1 MYAEYKRD
9 VSHNYLIL
17 REEEKVNTASYQ
29 VRMLTGN
36 VIPSILKC
44 RLQGLD
50 GNLLFYYDITSRQS
64 LASFYEQRKF
74 HRKDLH
80 MLFCG
85 FIRVMEEMAEFLMNT
100 DQLLL
105 CPEYIFL
112 DIEKREVKF
121 CCLPDYHH
129 PIQEQF
135 RELTE
140 YLLPRLDH
148 EDSQA
153 VSMGYGVYRKA
164 METGFQ
170 LEHIKEAIYQNRE
183 VTGKNDNKDS
193 AQKQGQKPPE
203 NNLDGADNFGEKIQE
218 KADVSHLLE
227 TDVENK
233 TSKRKKDK
241 KKEESDSQKSSN
253 EWTGALLCV
262 FTAAVLIILLILR
275 YLGYLPGIPAEAI
288 FGGAIILLALAAFLS
303 WTAEKKKQ
311 KKQMSAEWRQKVK
324 RELDDTYESSS
335 EKRRTERSSEDL
347 YEADSVQEKMPEWG
361 DIKYKMPERTGETG
375 TNRLEN
381 SQNVYRETVQQN
393 ENYETEK
400 TENYGETVV
409 LSAGQTE
416 GPASL
421 VSREPGEL
429 ATIYL
434 DRDLMVIGKMENA
447 ADTVISLPTVS
458 RIHAKIRKVDEEYYL
473 SDLNS
478 RNGTSVNGRLLKTG
492 EEYQLQDEDQVEFA
506 QARYI
511 FLK

>member
-80 MLFCG
+80 MLFGG

-129 PIQEQF
+129 HPIQEQF

-148 EDSQA
+148 EDPQA

-183 VTGKNDNKDS
+183 VIGKNDNKDS

-241 KKEESDSQKSSN
+241 KKEESDFQKSSN

-311 KKQMSAEWRQKVK
+311 KKQMSAEWRKKVK

-335 EKRRTERSSEDL
+335 EKRRKERNSEDL

-361 DIKYKMPERTGETG
+361 DGKYKMPEQTGE
-375 TNRLEN
+375 
-381 SQNVYRETVQQN
+381 
-393 ENYETEK
+393 

-447 ADTVISLPTVS
+447 ADAVISLPTVS
-458 RIHAKIRKVDEEYYL
+458 RIHAKIRKADDEYYL

>member
-183 VTGKNDNKDS
+183 VTEKSNDRES
-193 AQKQGQKPPE
+193 TQKQEQKPPE
-203 NNLDGADNFGEKIQE
+203 NNLDSMDNFGEKIQE
-218 KADVSHLLE
+218 KADVSHLLK

-233 TSKRKKDK
+233 TSKRKKGK
-241 KKEESDSQKSSN
+241 KKEESDFQKSSN

-262 FTAAVLIILLILR
+262 STAAVLIIFLILR

-288 FGGAIILLALAAFLS
+288 FGGAIILLVLAAFLS

-335 EKRRTERSSEDL
+335 
-347 YEADSVQEKMPEWG
+347 
-361 DIKYKMPERTGETG
+361 
-375 TNRLEN
+375 
-381 SQNVYRETVQQN
+381 
-393 ENYETEK
+393 
-400 TENYGETVV
+400 
-409 LSAGQTE
+409 
-416 GPASL
+416 
-421 VSREPGEL
+421 
-429 ATIYL
+429 
-434 DRDLMVIGKMENA
+434 
-447 ADTVISLPTVS
+447 
-458 RIHAKIRKVDEEYYL
+458 
-473 SDLNS
+473 
-478 RNGTSVNGRLLKTG
+478 
-492 EEYQLQDEDQVEFA
+492 
-506 QARYI
+506 
-511 FLK
+511 

>member
-241 KKEESDSQKSSN
+241 KKEESDFQKSSN

-311 KKQMSAEWRQKVK
+311 KKQMSAEWRKKVK

-335 EKRRTERSSEDL
+335 EKRRKERNSEDL

-361 DIKYKMPERTGETG
+361 DGKYKMPEQTGE
-375 TNRLEN
+375 
-381 SQNVYRETVQQN
+381 
-393 ENYETEK
+393 

-447 ADTVISLPTVS
+447 ADAVISLPTVS
-458 RIHAKIRKVDEEYYL
+458 RIHAKIRKADDEYYL

>member
-80 MLFCG
+80 MLFGG

-148 EDSQA
+148 EDPQA

-241 KKEESDSQKSSN
+241 KKEESDFQKSSN

-311 KKQMSAEWRQKVK
+311 KKQMSAEWRKKVK

-335 EKRRTERSSEDL
+335 EKRRKERNSEDL

-361 DIKYKMPERTGETG
+361 HGKYKMPEQTGE
-375 TNRLEN
+375 
-381 SQNVYRETVQQN
+381 
-393 ENYETEK
+393 

-447 ADTVISLPTVS
+447 ADAVISLPTVS

>member
-80 MLFCG
+80 MLFGG

-148 EDSQA
+148 EDPQA

-241 KKEESDSQKSSN
+241 KKEESDFQKSSN

-311 KKQMSAEWRQKVK
+311 KKQMSAEWRKKVK

-335 EKRRTERSSEDL
+335 EKRRKERNSEDL

-361 DIKYKMPERTGETG
+361 DGKYKMPEQTGE
-375 TNRLEN
+375 
-381 SQNVYRETVQQN
+381 
-393 ENYETEK
+393 

-421 VSREPGEL
+421 VKPRTGR
-429 ATIYL
+429 TC
-434 DRDLMVIGKMENA
+434 DN
-447 ADTVISLPTVS
+447 
-458 RIHAKIRKVDEEYYL
+458 L
-473 SDLNS
+473 SGS
-478 RNGTSVNGRLLKTG
+478 
-492 EEYQLQDEDQVEFA
+492 
-506 QARYI
+506 
-511 FLK
+511 

>member
-80 MLFCG
+80 MLFGG

-100 DQLLL
+100 DQILL

-148 EDSQA
+148 EDPQA

-218 KADVSHLLE
+218 KADVLHLLE

-241 KKEESDSQKSSN
+241 KKEESDFQKSSN

-262 FTAAVLIILLILR
+262 STAAVLIILLILR

-311 KKQMSAEWRQKVK
+311 KKQMSAEWRKKVK

-335 EKRRTERSSEDL
+335 EKRRKERNSEDL

-361 DIKYKMPERTGETG
+361 DGKYKMPEQTGE
-375 TNRLEN
+375 
-381 SQNVYRETVQQN
+381 
-393 ENYETEK
+393 

-447 ADTVISLPTVS
+447 ADAVISLPTVS
-458 RIHAKIRKVDEEYYL
+458 RIHAKIRKADDEYYL

>member
-1 MYAEYKRD
+1 MYAEYRRD

-80 MLFCG
+80 MLFGG

-148 EDSQA
+148 EDPQA

-203 NNLDGADNFGEKIQE
+203 NNLDGADNSGEKIQE
-218 KADVSHLLE
+218 KADVSHLPE
-227 TDVENK
+227 IDVENK

-241 KKEESDSQKSSN
+241 KKEESDFQKSSN

-262 FTAAVLIILLILR
+262 STAAVLIILLILR
-275 YLGYLPGIPAEAI
+275 YLGYLPGIPAEVI

-311 KKQMSAEWRQKVK
+311 KKQMSAEWRKKVK

-335 EKRRTERSSEDL
+335 EKRRKERNSEDL

-361 DIKYKMPERTGETG
+361 DGKYKMPEQTGE
-375 TNRLEN
+375 
-381 SQNVYRETVQQN
+381 
-393 ENYETEK
+393 

-447 ADTVISLPTVS
+447 ADAVIPLPTVS
-458 RIHAKIRKVDEEYYL
+458 RIHAKIRKADDEYYL

>member
-17 REEEKVNTASYQ
+17 REDEKVNTASYQ

-44 RLQGLD
+44 RIQGLD
-50 GNLLFYYDITSRQS
+50 GKLLFYYDITSRQS

-74 HRKDLH
+74 HSKDLH
-80 MLFCG
+80 MLFGG

-148 EDSQA
+148 EDPLA

-183 VTGKNDNKDS
+183 ATGKNDNKES
-193 AQKQGQKPPE
+193 AQKQEQKLTG
-203 NNLDGADNFGEKIQE
+203 NNLDGADNFGEEIQ
-218 KADVSHLLE
+218 KKTDVSQLLK
-227 TDVENK
+227 TDMEDK
-233 TSKRKKDK
+233 TSKRKDK
-241 KKEESDSQKSSN
+241 KKEESVSHKFAN
-253 EWTGALLCV
+253 EWTAALLCV
-262 FTAAVLIILLILR
+262 STAAVMIILLILR

-311 KKQMSAEWRQKVK
+311 KKQMSAEWRQKVQ
-324 RELDDTYESSS
+324 RELADTKESDDKKKRAERNS
-335 EKRRTERSSEDL
+335 ENL
-347 YEADSVQEKMPEWG
+347 YEADISQRKMSEWG
-361 DIKYKMPERTGETG
+361 EEKYKLSEWTGETG
-375 TNRLEN
+375 ANRLEN

-447 ADTVISLPTVS
+447 ADAVISLPTVS

-492 EEYQLQDEDQVEFA
+492 EEYKLQDEDQVEFA

>member
-80 MLFCG
+80 MLFGG

-148 EDSQA
+148 EDPQA

-241 KKEESDSQKSSN
+241 KKEESDFQKSSN

-262 FTAAVLIILLILR
+262 STAAVLIILLIFR
-275 YLGYLPGIPAEAI
+275 YLGYLPGIPAEVI

-311 KKQMSAEWRQKVK
+311 KKQMSAEWRKKVK

-335 EKRRTERSSEDL
+335 EKRRKERNSEDL

-361 DIKYKMPERTGETG
+361 DEKYKMPEQTGE
-375 TNRLEN
+375 
-381 SQNVYRETVQQN
+381 
-393 ENYETEK
+393 

-447 ADTVISLPTVS
+447 ADAVISLPTVS
-458 RIHAKIRKVDEEYYL
+458 RIHAKIRKADDEYYL

>member
-183 VTGKNDNKDS
+183 VTKKSNDRESTQN
-193 AQKQGQKPPE
+193 QEQKPPE
-203 NNLDGADNFGEKIQE
+203 NNLDSMESFGEKIQE
-218 KADVSHLLE
+218 KADVSHLLK

-233 TSKRKKDK
+233 TSKRKKGK
-241 KKEESDSQKSSN
+241 KKEESDFQKSSN

-262 FTAAVLIILLILR
+262 SIAAVLIIFLILR

-288 FGGAIILLALAAFLS
+288 FGGAIILLVLAAFLS

-347 YEADSVQEKMPEWG
+347 YEADSVQE
-361 DIKYKMPERTGETG
+361 KMPERTGETG

-447 ADTVISLPTVS
+447 ADAVISIPTVS

>member
-1 MYAEYKRD
+1 
-9 VSHNYLIL
+9 
-17 REEEKVNTASYQ
+17 
-29 VRMLTGN
+29 
-36 VIPSILKC
+36 
-44 RLQGLD
+44 
-50 GNLLFYYDITSRQS
+50 
-64 LASFYEQRKF
+64 
-74 HRKDLH
+74 
-80 MLFCG
+80 
-85 FIRVMEEMAEFLMNT
+85 MEEMAEFLMNT

-183 VTGKNDNKDS
+183 VTEKSNDRES
-193 AQKQGQKPPE
+193 TQKQEQKPPE
-203 NNLDGADNFGEKIQE
+203 NNLDSMDNFGEKIQE
-218 KADVSHLLE
+218 KADVSHLLK

-233 TSKRKKDK
+233 TSKRKKGK
-241 KKEESDSQKSSN
+241 KKEESDFQKSSN

-262 FTAAVLIILLILR
+262 STAAVLIIFLILR

-288 FGGAIILLALAAFLS
+288 FGGAIILLVLAAFLS

-447 ADTVISLPTVS
+447 ADAVISLPTVS

-492 EEYQLQDEDQVEFA
+492 EEYKLQDEDQVEFA

>member
-80 MLFCG
+80 MLFGG

-170 LEHIKEAIYQNRE
+170 LEHIKEAIYQNRG
-183 VTGKNDNKDS
+183 VTEKSNDRESTQN
-193 AQKQGQKPPE
+193 QEQKPPE
-203 NNLDGADNFGEKIQE
+203 NNLDSMDNFGEKIQE
-218 KADVSHLLE
+218 KADVSHLLK

-233 TSKRKKDK
+233 TSKRKKGK
-241 KKEESDSQKSSN
+241 KKEESDFQKSSN

-262 FTAAVLIILLILR
+262 STAAVMIILLILR

-288 FGGAIILLALAAFLS
+288 FGGAIILLVLAAFLS

-311 KKQMSAEWRQKVK
+311 KKQMSAEWRKKVK

-335 EKRRTERSSEDL
+335 EKRRKERKSEDL

-361 DIKYKMPERTGETG
+361 DGKYKMPEQTGE
-375 TNRLEN
+375 
-381 SQNVYRETVQQN
+381 
-393 ENYETEK
+393 

-447 ADTVISLPTVS
+447 ADAVISLPTVS
-458 RIHAKIRKVDEEYYL
+458 RIHAKIRKADDEYYL

>member
-80 MLFCG
+80 MLFGG

-148 EDSQA
+148 EDPQA

-241 KKEESDSQKSSN
+241 KKEESDFQKSSN

-311 KKQMSAEWRQKVK
+311 KKQMSAEWRKKVK

-335 EKRRTERSSEDL
+335 EKRRKERNSEDL

-361 DIKYKMPERTGETG
+361 DGKYKMPEQTGETG
-375 TNRLEN
+375 ANRLEN

-447 ADTVISLPTVS
+447 ADAVISLPTVS

-492 EEYQLQDEDQVEFA
+492 EEYKLQDEDQVEFA

>member
-80 MLFCG
+80 MLFGG

-148 EDSQA
+148 EDPQA

-241 KKEESDSQKSSN
+241 KKEESDFQKCSN

-311 KKQMSAEWRQKVK
+311 KKQMSAEWRKKVK

-335 EKRRTERSSEDL
+335 EKRRKERNPEDL

-361 DIKYKMPERTGETG
+361 DGKYKMPEQTGE
-375 TNRLEN
+375 
-381 SQNVYRETVQQN
+381 
-393 ENYETEK
+393 

-447 ADTVISLPTVS
+447 ADAVISLPTVS

>member
-74 HRKDLH
+74 QRKDLH
-80 MLFCG
+80 MLFGG

-148 EDSQA
+148 EDPQA

-203 NNLDGADNFGEKIQE
+203 NNLDGADNFGEKKQE

-241 KKEESDSQKSSN
+241 KKEESDFQKSSN

-262 FTAAVLIILLILR
+262 STAAVLIILLILR

-311 KKQMSAEWRQKVK
+311 KKQMSAEWRKKVK

-335 EKRRTERSSEDL
+335 EKRRKERKSEDL

-361 DIKYKMPERTGETG
+361 DGKYKMPEQTGE
-375 TNRLEN
+375 
-381 SQNVYRETVQQN
+381 
-393 ENYETEK
+393 
-400 TENYGETVV
+400 TENYGETVI

-447 ADTVISLPTVS
+447 ADAVIALPTVS
-458 RIHAKIRKVDEEYYL
+458 RIHAKIRKADDEYYL

>member
-1 MYAEYKRD
+1 
-9 VSHNYLIL
+9 
-17 REEEKVNTASYQ
+17 
-29 VRMLTGN
+29 
-36 VIPSILKC
+36 
-44 RLQGLD
+44 
-50 GNLLFYYDITSRQS
+50 
-64 LASFYEQRKF
+64 
-74 HRKDLH
+74 
-80 MLFCG
+80 
-85 FIRVMEEMAEFLMNT
+85 
-100 DQLLL
+100 
-105 CPEYIFL
+105 
-112 DIEKREVKF
+112 
-121 CCLPDYHH
+121 
-129 PIQEQF
+129 
-135 RELTE
+135 
-140 YLLPRLDH
+140 
-148 EDSQA
+148 
-153 VSMGYGVYRKA
+153 

-183 VTGKNDNKDS
+183 VTGKNDDKDS

-218 KADVSHLLE
+218 KADVSHLLK

-233 TSKRKKDK
+233 TSKRKKGK
-241 KKEESDSQKSSN
+241 KKEESDFQKSSN

-311 KKQMSAEWRQKVK
+311 KKQMSAEWRKKVK

-335 EKRRTERSSEDL
+335 EKRRKERNSEDL

-361 DIKYKMPERTGETG
+361 DGKYKMPEQTGE
-375 TNRLEN
+375 
-381 SQNVYRETVQQN
+381 
-393 ENYETEK
+393 

-447 ADTVISLPTVS
+447 ADAVISLPTVS
-458 RIHAKIRKVDEEYYL
+458 RIHAKIRKADDEYYL

>member
-17 REEEKVNTASYQ
+17 REDEKVNTASYQ

-44 RLQGLD
+44 RIQGLD

-74 HRKDLH
+74 HSKDLH
-80 MLFCG
+80 MLFGG

-148 EDSQA
+148 EDPLA

-183 VTGKNDNKDS
+183 ATGKNDNKES
-193 AQKQGQKPPE
+193 AQKQEQKLTG
-203 NNLDGADNFGEKIQE
+203 NNLDGADNFGEEIQ
-218 KADVSHLLE
+218 KKTDVSQLLK
-227 TDVENK
+227 TDMEDK
-233 TSKRKKDK
+233 TSKRKDK
-241 KKEESDSQKSSN
+241 KKEESVSHKFAN
-253 EWTGALLCV
+253 EWTAALLCV
-262 FTAAVLIILLILR
+262 STAAVMIILLILR

-311 KKQMSAEWRQKVK
+311 KKQMSAEWRQKVQ
-324 RELDDTYESSS
+324 RELADTKESDDKKKRAERNS
-335 EKRRTERSSEDL
+335 ENL
-347 YEADSVQEKMPEWG
+347 YEADISQRKMSEWG
-361 DIKYKMPERTGETG
+361 EEKYKMSEWTGETG
-375 TNRLEN
+375 ANRLEN

-447 ADTVISLPTVS
+447 ADAVISLPTVS

-492 EEYQLQDEDQVEFA
+492 EEYKLQDEDQVEFA

>member
-80 MLFCG
+80 MLFGG

-148 EDSQA
+148 EDPQA

-193 AQKQGQKPPE
+193 AQKQGKKPPE
-203 NNLDGADNFGEKIQE
+203 NNLDGADNLGEKIQE

-241 KKEESDSQKSSN
+241 KKEESDFQKSSN

-262 FTAAVLIILLILR
+262 FTAAVLIILLIFR

-311 KKQMSAEWRQKVK
+311 KKQMSAEWRKKVK

-335 EKRRTERSSEDL
+335 EKRRKERNSEDL

-361 DIKYKMPERTGETG
+361 DGKYKMPEQTGE
-375 TNRLEN
+375 
-381 SQNVYRETVQQN
+381 
-393 ENYETEK
+393 

-421 VSREPGEL
+421 VRREPGEL

-447 ADTVISLPTVS
+447 ADAVISLPTVS
-458 RIHAKIRKVDEEYYL
+458 RIHAKIRKADDEYYL

>member
-64 LASFYEQRKF
+64 AGHFFRTEENF
-74 HRKDLH
+74 TAKDLH

-85 FIRVMEEMAEFLMNT
+85 FIRVMEEMAEFLVNT

-183 VTGKNDNKDS
+183 VTEKSNDRESTQN
-193 AQKQGQKPPE
+193 QEQKPPE
-203 NNLDGADNFGEKIQE
+203 NNLDSMDNFGEKIQE
-218 KADVSHLLE
+218 KADVSHLLK

-233 TSKRKKDK
+233 TSKRKKGK
-241 KKEESDSQKSSN
+241 KKEESDFQKSSN
-253 EWTGALLCV
+253 EWTGALICV
-262 FTAAVLIILLILR
+262 STAAVLIIFLILR

-303 WTAEKKKQ
+303 WTA
-311 KKQMSAEWRQKVK
+311 R
-324 RELDDTYESSS
+324 
-335 EKRRTERSSEDL
+335 KRR
-347 YEADSVQEKMPEWG
+347 
-361 DIKYKMPERTGETG
+361 
-375 TNRLEN
+375 
-381 SQNVYRETVQQN
+381 
-393 ENYETEK
+393 
-400 TENYGETVV
+400 
-409 LSAGQTE
+409 
-416 GPASL
+416 
-421 VSREPGEL
+421 SR
-429 ATIYL
+429 
-434 DRDLMVIGKMENA
+434 K
-447 ADTVISLPTVS
+447 S
-458 RIHAKIRKVDEEYYL
+458 R
-473 SDLNS
+473 
-478 RNGTSVNGRLLKTG
+478 
-492 EEYQLQDEDQVEFA
+492 
-506 QARYI
+506 
-511 FLK
+511 

>member
-85 FIRVMEEMAEFLMNT
+85 FICVMEEMAEFLMNT

-148 EDSQA
+148 EDPQA

-170 LEHIKEAIYQNRE
+170 LEHIKEAIYQNRG
-183 VTGKNDNKDS
+183 VTEKSNDRESTQN
-193 AQKQGQKPPE
+193 QEQKPPE
-203 NNLDGADNFGEKIQE
+203 NNLDSMDNFGEKIQE

-241 KKEESDSQKSSN
+241 KKEESDFQKSSN

-311 KKQMSAEWRQKVK
+311 KKQMSAEWRKKVK

-335 EKRRTERSSEDL
+335 EKRRKERNPEDL

-361 DIKYKMPERTGETG
+361 DEKYKMPEQTGE
-375 TNRLEN
+375 
-381 SQNVYRETVQQN
+381 
-393 ENYETEK
+393 

-447 ADTVISLPTVS
+447 ADAVISLPTVS
-458 RIHAKIRKVDEEYYL
+458 RIHAKIRKADDEYYL

>member
-80 MLFCG
+80 MLFGG

-148 EDSQA
+148 EDPQA

-218 KADVSHLLE
+218 KVDVSHLLE

-241 KKEESDSQKSSN
+241 KKEESDFQKSSN

-311 KKQMSAEWRQKVK
+311 KKQMSAEWRKKVK

-335 EKRRTERSSEDL
+335 EKRRKERNSEDL

-361 DIKYKMPERTGETG
+361 DGKYKMPEQTGE
-375 TNRLEN
+375 
-381 SQNVYRETVQQN
+381 
-393 ENYETEK
+393 

-447 ADTVISLPTVS
+447 ADAVISLPTVS

>member
-241 KKEESDSQKSSN
+241 KKEESDFQKSSN

-311 KKQMSAEWRQKVK
+311 KKQMSAEWRKKVK

-447 ADTVISLPTVS
+447 ADAVISLPTVS

>member
-64 LASFYEQRKF
+64 LESFYEQRKF

-80 MLFCG
+80 MLFGG

-148 EDSQA
+148 EDPQA

-241 KKEESDSQKSSN
+241 KKEESDFQKSSN

-311 KKQMSAEWRQKVK
+311 KKQMSAEWRKKVK

-335 EKRRTERSSEDL
+335 EKRRKERNSEDL

-361 DIKYKMPERTGETG
+361 DGKYKMPEQTGE
-375 TNRLEN
+375 
-381 SQNVYRETVQQN
+381 
-393 ENYETEK
+393 

-447 ADTVISLPTVS
+447 ADAVISLPTVS
-458 RIHAKIRKVDEEYYL
+458 RIHAKIRKADDEYYL

>member
-80 MLFCG
+80 MLFGG

-148 EDSQA
+148 EDPQA

-241 KKEESDSQKSSN
+241 KKEESDFQKSSN

-262 FTAAVLIILLILR
+262 STAAVLIILLIFR

-311 KKQMSAEWRQKVK
+311 KKQMSAEWRKKVK

-335 EKRRTERSSEDL
+335 EKRRKERNSEDL

-361 DIKYKMPERTGETG
+361 DEKYKMPEQTGE
-375 TNRLEN
+375 
-381 SQNVYRETVQQN
+381 
-393 ENYETEK
+393 

-447 ADTVISLPTVS
+447 ADAVISLPTVS
-458 RIHAKIRKVDEEYYL
+458 RIHAKIRKADDEYYL

>member
-44 RLQGLD
+44 RMQGLD

-74 HRKDLH
+74 HSKDLH
-80 MLFCG
+80 MLFGG

-148 EDSQA
+148 EDPLA

-183 VTGKNDNKDS
+183 ATGKNDNKES
-193 AQKQGQKPPE
+193 AQKQEQKLTG
-203 NNLDGADNFGEKIQE
+203 NNLDGADNFGEEIQ
-218 KADVSHLLE
+218 KKTDVSQLLK
-227 TDVENK
+227 TDMENK
-233 TSKRKKDK
+233 TSKRKDK
-241 KKEESDSQKSSN
+241 KKEESASPKSAN
-253 EWTGALLCV
+253 EWTAALICV
-262 FTAAVLIILLILR
+262 STAAVMIILLILR

-311 KKQMSAEWRQKVK
+311 KKQMSAEWRQKVQ
-324 RELDDTYESSS
+324 RELADTNESDDKKKQAERNS
-335 EKRRTERSSEDL
+335 ENL
-347 YEADSVQEKMPEWG
+347 YEADISQRKMSEWG
-361 DIKYKMPERTGETG
+361 EEKYKMPEWTGETG
-375 TNRLEN
+375 ANRLEN
-381 SQNVYRETVQQN
+381 SQNVYRETAQQN

-447 ADTVISLPTVS
+447 ADAVISLPTVS

-492 EEYQLQDEDQVEFA
+492 EEYKLQDEDQVEFA

>member
-80 MLFCG
+80 MLFGG

-148 EDSQA
+148 EDPQA

-241 KKEESDSQKSSN
+241 KKEESDFQKSSN

-275 YLGYLPGIPAEAI
+275 YLGYLPGLPAEAI

-311 KKQMSAEWRQKVK
+311 KKQMSAEWRKKVK

-335 EKRRTERSSEDL
+335 EKRRKERNSEDL

-361 DIKYKMPERTGETG
+361 DGKYKMPEQTGE
-375 TNRLEN
+375 
-381 SQNVYRETVQQN
+381 
-393 ENYETEK
+393 

-447 ADTVISLPTVS
+447 ADAVISLPTVS
-458 RIHAKIRKVDEEYYL
+458 RIHAKIRKADDEYYL

>member
-50 GNLLFYYDITSRQS
+50 GKLLFYYDITSRQS

-183 VTGKNDNKDS
+183 VTEKSNDRESTQN
-193 AQKQGQKPPE
+193 QEQKPPE
-203 NNLDGADNFGEKIQE
+203 NNLDSMDTFGEKIQE
-218 KADVSHLLE
+218 K
-227 TDVENK
+227 
-233 TSKRKKDK
+233 
-241 KKEESDSQKSSN
+241 SDFQKSSN

-262 FTAAVLIILLILR
+262 STAAVLIIFLILR

-288 FGGAIILLALAAFLS
+288 FGGTIILLVLAAFLS

-311 KKQMSAEWRQKVK
+311 KKQMCAEWRQKVK

-447 ADTVISLPTVS
+447 ADAVISLPTVS

-492 EEYQLQDEDQVEFA
+492 EEYKLQDEDQVEFA

>member
-17 REEEKVNTASYQ
+17 REDEKVNTASYQ

-44 RLQGLD
+44 RIQGLD

-74 HRKDLH
+74 HSKDLH
-80 MLFCG
+80 MLFGG

-148 EDSQA
+148 EDPLA

-183 VTGKNDNKDS
+183 GTGKNDNKES
-193 AQKQGQKPPE
+193 AQKQEQKLTG
-203 NNLDGADNFGEKIQE
+203 NYLDGADNFGEEIQ
-218 KADVSHLLE
+218 KRTDVSQLLK
-227 TDVENK
+227 TDMENK
-233 TSKRKKDK
+233 TSKRKDK
-241 KKEESDSQKSSN
+241 KKEESVSPKSAN
-253 EWTGALLCV
+253 EWTAALLCV
-262 FTAAVLIILLILR
+262 STAAVMIILLILR

-311 KKQMSAEWRQKVK
+311 KKQTSAEWRQKVQ
-324 RELDDTYESSS
+324 RELADTNESDDKKKQAERNS
-335 EKRRTERSSEDL
+335 ENL
-347 YEADSVQEKMPEWG
+347 YEADISQRKMSEWEEGKYRSPEW
-361 DIKYKMPERTGETG
+361 TGETG
-375 TNRLEN
+375 GNRLEN
-381 SQNVYRETVQQN
+381 LQNVYRETAQQN

-447 ADTVISLPTVS
+447 ADAVISLPTVS

-492 EEYQLQDEDQVEFA
+492 EEYKLQDEDQVEFA

>member
-105 CPEYIFL
+105 CSEYIFL

-148 EDSQA
+148 EDFQA

-183 VTGKNDNKDS
+183 VTEKSNDRESTQNRE
-193 AQKQGQKPPE
+193 QKPPE
-203 NNLDGADNFGEKIQE
+203 NNLDSMDNFGEKIQE
-218 KADVSHLLE
+218 KADVSHLLK

-233 TSKRKKDK
+233 TSKRKKGK
-241 KKEESDSQKSSN
+241 KKEESDFQKSSN

-262 FTAAVLIILLILR
+262 STAAVLIIFLILR

-288 FGGAIILLALAAFLS
+288 FGGAIILLVLAAFLS

-361 DIKYKMPERTGETG
+361 DIKYKMPERTGET
-375 TNRLEN
+375 
-381 SQNVYRETVQQN
+381 
-393 ENYETEK
+393 
-400 TENYGETVV
+400 ENYGETVV

-447 ADTVISLPTVS
+447 ADAVISLPTVS
-458 RIHAKIRKVDEEYYL
+458 RIHAKIRKADDEYYL

>member
-218 KADVSHLLE
+218 KADVSHLLK

-233 TSKRKKDK
+233 TSKRKKGK
-241 KKEESDSQKSSN
+241 KKEESDFQKSSN

-311 KKQMSAEWRQKVK
+311 KKQMSAEWRKKVK

>member
-80 MLFCG
+80 MLFGG

-148 EDSQA
+148 EDPQA

-241 KKEESDSQKSSN
+241 KKEESDFQKCSN

-311 KKQMSAEWRQKVK
+311 KKQMSAEWRKKVK

-335 EKRRTERSSEDL
+335 EKRRKERNSEDL

-361 DIKYKMPERTGETG
+361 DGKYKMPEQTGE
-375 TNRLEN
+375 
-381 SQNVYRETVQQN
+381 
-393 ENYETEK
+393 

-416 GPASL
+416 GPARL

-447 ADTVISLPTVS
+447 ADAVISLPTVS